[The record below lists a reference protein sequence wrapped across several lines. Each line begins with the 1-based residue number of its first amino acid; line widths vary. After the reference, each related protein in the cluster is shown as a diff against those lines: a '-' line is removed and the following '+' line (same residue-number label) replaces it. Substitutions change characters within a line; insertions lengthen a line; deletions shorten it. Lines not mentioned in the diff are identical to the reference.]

1 MSAMEQQSKSENK
14 SENKSEKGAP
24 KPHPFRDMWDAVW
37 NIRLTWVL
45 IMIGVSM
52 GLGLC
57 AYQIATEQVVEIMAV
72 FWGLTVLAILIF
84 TARWLTERP
93 GSGRHR
99 QVAH

>member
-1 MSAMEQQSKSENK
+1 
-14 SENKSEKGAP
+14 
-24 KPHPFRDMWDAVW
+24 MWDAVW

-45 IMIGVSM
+45 IMVGVSM

-93 GSGRHR
+93 GRGRHR